1 MKKNKDIAERQLFQM
16 AKREKMILPETL
28 YARIDE
34 TLAGLPEQKKLFKM
48 TWKKSI
54 ILAAALLA
62 MFSVTASAA
71 VSAWRQRM
79 EAMNAQEMEDYFVQI
94 YTDKIGVDNY
104 NRPYTDTEKNRMKE
118 LRIAY
123 EGEALFP
130 DGALTMISDADEY
143 KGKGVA
149 FLGSTATF
157 FFPEKEMSDE
167 ELLQIIDF
175 QYKRDYSLQ
184 KMNEMIEEGEIEFP
198 GEKIAQAQEA
208 EIVATDEAVLESN
221 AVWDP
226 AQELT
231 IPYTG
236 NLKISYMAAGQDC
249 IFLTGENVIHKM
261 EIGGSDSELFF
272 DDFDRK
278 TYVSALYQDKK
289 GDVYVAVY
297 EETDGENYCA
307 IVGDEKYAK
316 ALYIL
321 SPEGEIKKKI
331 DLSVYQDDMR
341 GIISRMVVDDQGYI
355 YLRATFMG
363 NNLMK
368 VLDSEGN
375 FVKDIPMSLES
386 KFYPHG
392 AAGLGI
398 GKDGRVYTQLLA
410 GTDAGRSMGIGA
422 VNLEKGCIEDIYMDI
437 VPEDTIML
445 DIIAAGAD
453 TDFVFWGYSGIFNYN
468 LGEESAVNILPAYE
482 AQMQWE
488 GVLYCAL
495 PDGRIVFGDCTE
507 WQHDED
513 PEKGAHRIPEKTCFY
528 YKTGMRNP

>member
-1 MKKNKDIAERQLFQM
+1 MKSSKDITEQQLFQM

-28 YARIDE
+28 YASIDE
-34 TLAGLPEQKKLFKM
+34 TLAGLPEQKRLFRM

-54 ILAAALLA
+54 ILAAALIA
-62 MFSVTASAA
+62 MFSVTVSAA

-79 EAMNAQEMEDYFVQI
+79 EAMNAQEMEDYFVQV
-94 YTDKIGVDNY
+94 YTQKIGADNY

-118 LRIAY
+118 LRTSY
-123 EGEALFP
+123 EAEALFP

-149 FLGSTATF
+149 FLGSSATF
-157 FFPEKEMSDE
+157 FFPEKEMSNE

-184 KMNEMIEEGEIEFP
+184 KMREMIEEGEIEFP
-198 GEKIAQAQEA
+198 DDKIAEAQET

-236 NLKISYMAAGQDC
+236 DLVITYMAAGQNC
-249 IFLTGENVIHKM
+249 IFLAGKNAIHKM

-289 GDVYVAVY
+289 GDVYIAIY
-297 EETDGENYCA
+297 EETNGENYCA
-307 IVGDEKYAK
+307 IVGDEKYSK
-316 ALYIL
+316 ALWIL
-321 SPEGEIKKKI
+321 SQEGELKKKI
-331 DLSVYQDDMR
+331 DLSVYQDDMH

-355 YLRATFMG
+355 YLRASFMG

-386 KFYPHG
+386 KFAPHA

-398 GKDGRVYTQLLA
+398 GKDGRVYTQIYV
-410 GTDAGRSMGIGA
+410 GTDDGRSMGIAA
-422 VNLEKGCIEDIYMDI
+422 VNLEKGCIEDIHMDI

-445 DIIAAGAD
+445 DIVAAGAD
-453 TDFVFWGYSGIFNYN
+453 TDFVFWGYDGIYNYN

-488 GVLYCAL
+488 GTLYCAL
-495 PDGRIVFGDCTE
+495 PDGRIVFGICTE
-507 WQHDED
+507 WENDED
-513 PEKGAHRIPEKTCFY
+513 PMKGGHRIPEKTCFY